1 MSYIKWHPEVPNVI
15 DEIRCMDCDAIL
27 VKLVRTD
34 TVIERRTVNG
44 VNKEWALAVHS
55 ATPEYDTYLVDME
68 DGSRF
73 EVPICKS
80 CKARIVTPED
90 EHQLVLSGV
99 AAMEDEAVRI
109 GGGRAIPDKIRNT
122 LPKRLSL
129 KLQGGLQT
137 VEPL

>member
-15 DEIRCMDCDAIL
+15 DEIRCMDCGTIL

-34 TVIERRTVNG
+34 TVIERRTING
-44 VNKEWALAVHS
+44 VKKEWALAVHS

-80 CKARIVTPED
+80 CKTRIVTPED

-99 AAMEDEAVRI
+99 EAMEDEAARV
-109 GGGRAIPDKIRNT
+109 GGGRTVPDTIRNT
-122 LPKRLSL
+122 LPKALSL
-129 KLQGGLQT
+129 KLKCGLQAA
-137 VEPL
+137 EPL

>member
-15 DEIRCMDCDAIL
+15 DEVRCVDCGAVL

-34 TVIERRTVNG
+34 TVVERRTING
-44 VNKEWALAVHS
+44 VKKEWALAVHS

-80 CKARIVTPED
+80 CKTGIITPED

-99 AAMEDEAVRI
+99 EAMEDEASRI

-122 LPKRLSL
+122 LPKKLAL
-129 KLQGGLQT
+129 KSKGGAQSA
-137 VEPL
+137 EPL